1 VGALALAA
9 LRLRRD
15 TARAMSQE
23 NLEIVR
29 RSFEAFQRGGP
40 DAMLDLFSDD
50 VITYRADPDG
60 ATFDGKAGFRD
71 AAADWTE
78 DFSEWQVLPQEFTD
92 LGERVLVRVLQI
104 AQGRSSGVRVEE
116 DYWFL
121 FELTGSKVSKLS
133 FYSKHTEALEAA
145 GLRE

>member
-1 VGALALAA
+1 
-9 LRLRRD
+9 
-15 TARAMSQE
+15 MSQE
-23 NLEIVR
+23 NVEVVR

-92 LGERVLVRVLQI
+92 LGERVLVRVRQV
-104 AQGRSSGVRVEE
+104 AQGRSSGVRVDE

-121 FELTGSKVSKLS
+121 FEVTDSKVSKLS
-133 FYSKHTEALEAA
+133 FYSKHTQALEAA
-145 GLRE
+145 GLSE

>member
-1 VGALALAA
+1 
-9 LRLRRD
+9 
-15 TARAMSQE
+15 MSQE
-23 NLEIVR
+23 NVEIVR

-40 DAMLDLFSDD
+40 DAMLDLFSDA
-50 VITYRADPDG
+50 VITYRAEPDG

-92 LGERVLVRVLQI
+92 LGERVLVRVRQV
-104 AQGRSSGVRVEE
+104 AQGRSSGVRVDE

-121 FELTGSKVSKLS
+121 FEITGNEVSKLS
-133 FYSKHTEALEAA
+133 FYSKQTEALEAA
-145 GLRE
+145 GLSE

>member
-1 VGALALAA
+1 
-9 LRLRRD
+9 
-15 TARAMSQE
+15 MSQE
-23 NLEIVR
+23 NVEVVR

-40 DAMLDLFSDD
+40 DSMLDLFSDD
-50 VITYRADPDG
+50 VITYRAEPDG

-104 AQGRSSGVRVEE
+104 AQGKSSGVRVEE

-133 FYSKHTEALEAA
+133 FYSRRTEALEAA
-145 GLRE
+145 GLRA

>member
-1 VGALALAA
+1 
-9 LRLRRD
+9 
-15 TARAMSQE
+15 MSQE
-23 NLEIVR
+23 NVEIVR

-50 VITYRADPDG
+50 VITYRADPGG
-60 ATFDGKAGFRD
+60 ASFDGKAGFRD

-133 FYSKHTEALEAA
+133 FYSRHTEALEAA
-145 GLRE
+145 GLSE

>member
-1 VGALALAA
+1 
-9 LRLRRD
+9 
-15 TARAMSQE
+15 MSQE
-23 NLEIVR
+23 NVEIVR

-40 DAMLDLFSDD
+40 DAMLDLFSDT
-50 VITYRADPDG
+50 VITYRAEPDG

-92 LGERVLVRVLQI
+92 LGERVLVRVRQV

-116 DYWFL
+116 DFWFL

-133 FYSKHTEALEAA
+133 FYSRHAEALEAA
-145 GLRE
+145 GLPE